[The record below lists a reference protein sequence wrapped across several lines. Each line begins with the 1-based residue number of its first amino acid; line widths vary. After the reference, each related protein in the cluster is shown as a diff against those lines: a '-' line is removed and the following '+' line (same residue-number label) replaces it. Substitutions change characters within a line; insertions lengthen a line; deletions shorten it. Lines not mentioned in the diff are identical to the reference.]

1 MEIEFTDKDLK
12 KQKNKLKGNCR
23 HDPEETRKLQVMRL
37 GLKYDVVIDDDTQ
50 ISTKVYNDI
59 CGYQRKTKRFECGR
73 GKYKR
78 NYDA

>member
-1 MEIEFTDKDLK
+1 MEYTEKDLK
-12 KQKNKLKGNCR
+12 KQKKSLKGKFR

-37 GLKYDVVIDDDTQ
+37 GIKYDVIIDDDAQ

-59 CGYQRKTKRFECGR
+59 CGHQRKTKRVERCR

-78 NYDA
+78 NST